1 PKPYSRSFVVH
12 LDSWYAQS
20 HPDEDFAETFAVWLT
35 PDGDWRER
43 FKGWPARKKLEY
55 VDGLMKEIA
64 GKPPVVRTRRKVDP
78 VHTMRKTLGEHYARK
93 RKHYG
98 VERPN
103 FYDRDLRRL
112 FSDAPDFRG
121 NMKASRFIARIK
133 RDVRRRVAEA
143 TGEYQY
149 TIDQV
154 IEDMIRRANELNL
167 RLKVSEE
174 KASLDFVILLTVQTM
189 NYLHSGRHRVAL

>member
-1 PKPYSRSFVVH
+1 
-12 LDSWYAQS
+12 
-20 HPDEDFAETFAVWLT
+20 VWLT

-43 FKGWPARKKLEY
+43 FKDWPAIKKLEY
-55 VDGLMKEIA
+55 VDRLMKEIA

-78 VHTMRKTLGEHYARK
+78 VHTMRKTLREHYARK

-112 FSDAPDFRG
+112 FSDEPQYRG

-154 IEDMIRRANELNL
+154 IEDMITRANELGL